1 MTHDPLRVGLTVWPH
16 ASLVALLDGCEVLVC
31 SASLEADD
39 RTVRDALAVLDPN
52 ERERFERYEN
62 AEVARRFAVG
72 RLRLREMLGSLLG
85 VPAAAV
91 PITLGLHGKPALARA
106 AQAGSL
112 RFSVAHCDELLLV
125 AVTRLGDVGVD
136 VERIREIERWSRVA
150 DRVFG
155 PTERAAIGR
164 EIANGDDPSAVF
176 FRFWCRG
183 EAELKAIGCGI
194 SGRAAEHRATRGA
207 RGCRC
212 PVSGRRC
219 RLRRARFGRAP
230 ESDGSEPGEAP
241 QDHADERVHGV
252 VESAIDRCDHE
263 RSDDGRDHR
272 ADASLIAQ
280 RTQRRDERRRD
291 V

>member
-1 MTHDPLRVGLTVWPH
+1 MTHDSLRVGLTVWPH

-62 AEVARRFAVG
+62 ADVARRFAVG

-106 AQAGSL
+106 AQGGSL

-155 PTERAAIGR
+155 PTDRAAIGR
-164 EIANGDDPSAVF
+164 EIASGDDPSAVF

-194 SGRAAEHRATRGA
+194 SGLGAHRDGWHPAGLRVAELPSIALPEALAGAGVRYQAAVAVCAA
-207 RGCRC
+207 RDSAALQR
-212 PVSGRRC
+212 VTEASQA
-219 RLRRARFGRAP
+219 RLPRITP
-230 ESDGSEPGEAP
+230 T
-241 QDHADERVHGV
+241 
-252 VESAIDRCDHE
+252 SA
-263 RSDDGRDHR
+263 ST
-272 ADASLIAQ
+272 A
-280 RTQRRDERRRD
+280 
-291 V
+291 